1 MSECTEDRFL
11 KDAANHS
18 MEVIKDDGVHRH
30 LSFTNGGSS
39 CYRFDLITWPGNLC
53 IAGDCGTYVF
63 SRIEDMFDFFRMK
76 KNDFNHSKDR
86 KLNINTGYWG
96 EKLQAI
102 GTNAGYEEYSE
113 DLLKSEILRNV
124 TDYWE
129 FESTEI
135 KDEVLQELEDD
146 VFSQFGDDEYH
157 DYHIA
162 DSFKSTHGHE
172 LTDLWECSFKQY
184 TFHYLW
190 CLYAIVYGI
199 GVYDQSKKSKA
210 A

>member
-11 KDAANHS
+11 KDVEAHS
-18 MEVIKDDGVHRH
+18 MKVIRDDGVHRH
-30 LSFTNGGSS
+30 INFSNNGSS
-39 CYRFDLITWPGNLC
+39 VYGFNLITWPGHLC

-63 SRIEDMFDFFRMK
+63 SRIDDMFDFFRMK
-76 KNDFNHSKDR
+76 KNDFNHSENR

-96 EKLQAI
+96 EKLQSI

-113 DLLKSEILRNV
+113 DVFKSTILDYV
-124 TDYWE
+124 SGYWE
-129 FESTEI
+129 FESDEV
-135 KDEVLQELEDD
+135 KEEVLQELEDQVLSCLED
-146 VFSQFGDDEYH
+146 NEYQ
-157 DYHIA
+157 DYNSA
-162 DSFKSTHGHE
+162 DTFKSTHGHE
-172 LTDLWECSFKQY
+172 FEDLWECSFKQY

-199 GVYDQSKKSKA
+199 GIYDQSKEVIA